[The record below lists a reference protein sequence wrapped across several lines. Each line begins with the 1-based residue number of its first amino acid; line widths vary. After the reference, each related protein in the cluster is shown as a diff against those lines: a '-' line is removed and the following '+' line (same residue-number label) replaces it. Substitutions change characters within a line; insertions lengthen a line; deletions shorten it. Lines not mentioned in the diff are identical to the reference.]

1 MYQITQL
8 ANDMYRQRLADAE
21 AQRPVE
27 RVLALRRAEHRAERA
42 ERRMRRAER
51 EVRRL
56 RTQPGI

>member
-1 MYQITQL
+1 
-8 ANDMYRQRLADAE
+8 
-21 AQRPVE
+21 VE
-27 RVLALRRAEHRAERA
+27 HVLALRRAEHRAERA